1 MAKLTL
7 AEQFTLR
14 ALTGRVVGQALA
26 QDLPEASLGVLTN
39 KTYICASLTGA
50 LEAAFLAGKA
60 GLGQV
65 KTTLAEGPEA
75 VAEAVRGLGDVDV
88 LFLAF
93 GGEAGPETN
102 RPLTEAALKAIRES
116 GFAGEVFFHVRIWVP
131 GFVKEALAADEETRA
146 YFEELPMGTFTFD
159 LEKGLFI
166 INDVYFD
173 EDGELKAEP
182 VRVLPITHEH
192 LDLLKRSL

>member
-26 QDLPEASLGVLTN
+26 QDLPDASLGILTN

-50 LEAAFLAGKA
+50 LEAAYLAEKG
-60 GLGQV
+60 GLAQV
-65 KTTLAEGPEA
+65 KTALAEGPEA
-75 VAEAVRGLGDVDV
+75 VAEGVQALKDADV

-93 GGEAGPETN
+93 GGEAGPEVN
-102 RPLTEAALKAIRES
+102 RPLTEAALKAIKDA
-116 GFAGEVFFHVRIWVP
+116 GYLGEVFFHVRIWVP
-131 GFVKEALAADEETRA
+131 GFVKEALAADEELKE
-146 YFEELPMGTFTFD
+146 YFEELPMSTFTFD
-159 LEKGLFI
+159 LEKGLFLF
-166 INDVYFD
+166 NDVYFD
-173 EDGELKAEP
+173 DEGLKAEP
-182 VRVLPITHEH
+182 IRVLPITHEH

>member
-7 AEQFTLR
+7 AEQYTLR

-26 QDLPEASLGVLTN
+26 QDLPDASLGILTN

-50 LEAAFLAGKA
+50 LEAAYLAEKS
-60 GLGQV
+60 GLAQV

-75 VAEAVRGLGDVDV
+75 VADGVKELKDADL

-93 GGEAGPETN
+93 GGEAGPEIN
-102 RPLTEAALKAIRES
+102 RPLTEAALKAIKDA
-116 GFAGEVFFHVRIWVP
+116 GYLGEVFFHVRIWAP
-131 GFVKEALAADEETRA
+131 GFVKEALESNEELKE
-146 YFEELPMGTFTFD
+146 YFEELPMSTFTFD
-159 LEKGLFI
+159 LEKGLFFF
-166 INDVYFD
+166 NDVYFD
-173 EDGELKAEP
+173 DDGLKAEP
-182 VRVLPITHEH
+182 IRVLPITHEH

>member
-26 QDLPEASLGVLTN
+26 QDLPDASLGILTN

-50 LEAAFLAGKA
+50 LEAAYLTEKGGLA
-60 GLGQV
+60 QV
-65 KTTLAEGPEA
+65 KTALAESPEA
-75 VAEAVRGLGDVDV
+75 VAEGVEALKDADL

-93 GGEAGPETN
+93 GGEAGPEVN
-102 RPLTEAALKAIRES
+102 RPLTEAALKAIKDA
-116 GFAGEVFFHVRIWVP
+116 GYLGEVFFHVRIWVP
-131 GFVKEALAADEETRA
+131 GFVKEALAADEELKA
-146 YFEELPMGTFTFD
+146 YFEELPMSTFTFD
-159 LEKGLFI
+159 LEKGLFLL
-166 INDVYFD
+166 NDVYFD
-173 EDGELKAEP
+173 EEGLKAEP
-182 VRVLPITHEH
+182 IRVLPITHEH

>member
-1 MAKLTL
+1 MANITL
-7 AEQFTLR
+7 SEQYTLR

-26 QDLPEASLGVLTN
+26 QGLPEASLGVLTN
-39 KTYICASLTGA
+39 KTFICASLTGA
-50 LEAAFLAGKA
+50 LEAAYLTEKG
-60 GLGQV
+60 GLTQV
-65 KTTLAEGPEA
+65 KTFIAEGPEA
-75 VAEAVRGLGDVDV
+75 VAEGVRALKDADL

-102 RPLTEAALKAIRES
+102 RPLTEAALKAIKEE
-116 GFAGEVFFHVRIWVP
+116 GYVGEVFFHVRIWVP
-131 GFVKEALAADEETRA
+131 GFVKEALAADEETKG
-146 YFEELPMGTFTFD
+146 YFEELPMSTFTFD

-166 INDVYFD
+166 LNDVYFD

-182 VRVLPITHEH
+182 VRVMPITAEH

>member
-26 QDLPEASLGVLTN
+26 QDLPDASLGILTN
-39 KTYICASLTGA
+39 KTFICASLTGA
-50 LEAAFLAGKA
+50 LEAAYLAEKG
-60 GLGQV
+60 GLAQV
-65 KTTLAEGPEA
+65 KTALAEKPEDVPA
-75 VAEAVRGLGDVDV
+75 AIETLKDVDI

-93 GGEAGPETN
+93 GGEAGPDVN
-102 RPLTEAALKAIRES
+102 KPLTEAALKAIREK
-116 GFAGEVFFHVRIWVP
+116 GFEGEVFFHVRIWVP
-131 GFVKEALAADEETRA
+131 GFVKEALAADGELKA

-159 LEKGLFI
+159 LERGLFLF
-166 INDVYFD
+166 NDVYFD
-173 EDGELKAEP
+173 EEGLKAEP